1 MSIEPKKI
9 YIREDGSHLYINTTV
24 SFVEYMTTQQER
36 YNARRMGRIYIYT
49 ILNRMVVSVRD
60 AEKIWIELMSMFLM
74 DEIIRPKESV
84 DEKIM
89 VDMEEIYKAERMY
102 D

>member
-1 MSIEPKKI
+1 
-9 YIREDGSHLYINTTV
+9 
-24 SFVEYMTTQQER
+24 
-36 YNARRMGRIYIYT
+36 MGRIYVYT

>member
-1 MSIEPKKI
+1 
-9 YIREDGSHLYINTTV
+9 
-24 SFVEYMTTQQER
+24 
-36 YNARRMGRIYIYT
+36 
-49 ILNRMVVSVRD
+49 MVVSVRD

-74 DEIIRPKESV
+74 DEIIRPKENV

>member
-1 MSIEPKKI
+1 
-9 YIREDGSHLYINTTV
+9 
-24 SFVEYMTTQQER
+24 
-36 YNARRMGRIYIYT
+36 
-49 ILNRMVVSVRD
+49 MVVSVRD

>member
-1 MSIEPKKI
+1 
-9 YIREDGSHLYINTTV
+9 
-24 SFVEYMTTQQER
+24 
-36 YNARRMGRIYIYT
+36 MGRIYIYT

-60 AEKIWIELMSMFLM
+60 AEKIWIELMSMFFM

>member
-1 MSIEPKKI
+1 
-9 YIREDGSHLYINTTV
+9 
-24 SFVEYMTTQQER
+24 
-36 YNARRMGRIYIYT
+36 MGRIYIYT

-89 VDMEEIYKAERMY
+89 VDMEEIYKAEKMY

>member
-1 MSIEPKKI
+1 
-9 YIREDGSHLYINTTV
+9 
-24 SFVEYMTTQQER
+24 
-36 YNARRMGRIYIYT
+36 MGRIYIYT

-60 AEKIWIELMSMFLM
+60 AEKIWIELMCMFLM

-89 VDMEEIYKAERMY
+89 VDMEEIYKAEKMY

>member
-1 MSIEPKKI
+1 
-9 YIREDGSHLYINTTV
+9 
-24 SFVEYMTTQQER
+24 
-36 YNARRMGRIYIYT
+36 MGRIYIYT